1 MFCRGLNVVSG
12 APLPDCLSIRNLEHG
27 CLGGVGEI
35 ENVSHAFQPV
45 THGIDAK
52 PYTVEVRRGIDWE
65 LAERRADYIQRQKP
79 AGKPFFLYLPITH
92 THFPNC
98 PQSASR
104 APHAPDN
111 SAIS

>member
-52 PYTVEVRRGIDWE
+52 P
-65 LAERRADYIQRQKP
+65 
-79 AGKPFFLYLPITH
+79 
-92 THFPNC
+92 
-98 PQSASR
+98 
-104 APHAPDN
+104 
-111 SAIS
+111 